1 MKAVRRLKNIVRA
14 NTNALL
20 EKMENPEKALK
31 QSITDMH
38 DNLRQAKLQIGNAL
52 AAEKRLE
59 RMLHTHEAEA
69 GRLRGQAATLLKEGR
84 EAEAKE
90 LLRHRLNHLERADS
104 LQEQLNRQ
112 TEGTTLLKQA
122 LEALE
127 AKVLEARRQ
136 REFLVARR
144 KLAEAKKAIH
154 ESISGVTEK
163 NAFSDMTAF
172 EAYDNVVEHVLSA
185 ETEADAVAEVSML
198 GAGDIVGDATGRWS
212 EISVES
218 KVEDELRQL
227 KRDIEESGAR

>member
-1 MKAVRRLKNIVRA
+1 MKSVRRLKNIVRA

-20 EKMENPEKALK
+20 EKMENPEKVLK
-31 QSITDMH
+31 QSIADMH
-38 DNLRQAKLQIGNAL
+38 DNLRQAKLQIANAL

-69 GRLRGQAATLLKEGR
+69 GRLRERAATLLKDGR

-90 LLRHRLNHLERADS
+90 VLRHRLNHLERAGS
-104 LQEQLNRQ
+104 LREQLSRQ

-127 AKVLEARRQ
+127 VKVFEARRQ

-144 KLAEAKKAIH
+144 KLAEAKKAVH
-154 ESISGVTEK
+154 ESISGVAER

-172 EAYDNVVEHVLSA
+172 EAYESAVERVLSA
-185 ETEADAVAEVSML
+185 ETEADAAVEVSML
-198 GAGDIVGDATGRWS
+198 GVRDIVDDAAGQWS
-212 EISVES
+212 ELSVES
-218 KVEDELRQL
+218 KIDDELRQL
-227 KRDIEESGAR
+227 KRDIEEDGAR